1 MSELPADS
9 DLLEHAY
16 PYALDA
22 LTASDRAQLE
32 SLLDRAESAEADSFR
47 RTVRAIRDTL
57 ADLTVLDARDAPPD
71 LESRIQHALDRQ
83 LGITAPAPVTPLC
96 RIPPRMLGLAAAA
109 LVAILALAGVA
120 VINAVRQPDS
130 TAVTAQQVLTHGDV
144 RSAATPVTGGGTA
157 SVVFSLELDSA
168 VVTFDAVPTAPA
180 GQTYQLW
187 LIPEGGQPRS
197 AGVLPTLPTD
207 RSPLLIRLDAART
220 LALSVE
226 PDGGSAQP
234 TTAPIAAV
242 VVA

>member
-22 LTASDRAQLE
+22 LTASDRAHLE
-32 SLLDRAESAEADSFR
+32 SLLDRAEPAQADSFR
-47 RTVRAIRDTL
+47 RTVRDIRDTL
-57 ADLTVLDARDAPPD
+57 ADLTVLDAHDAPPD

-83 LGITAPAPVTPLC
+83 LGTTAPAPVTPLR
-96 RIPPRMLGLAAAA
+96 RIPPRALGLAAAA

-120 VINAVRQPDS
+120 VINAARQPDS
-130 TAVTAQQVLTHGDV
+130 TTITAQQVLTHGDA

-157 SVVFSLELDSA
+157 SLVFSPELDAA
-168 VVTFDAVPTAPA
+168 VVTFDAVPTAPQ

-197 AGVLPTLPTD
+197 AGVLPALPTA
-207 RSPLLIRLDAART
+207 RTPLLVPLDSART

-234 TTAPIAAV
+234 TTTPIAAV
-242 VVA
+242 TLA

>member
-22 LTASDRAQLE
+22 LTASDRAHLE
-32 SLLDRAESAEADSFR
+32 SLLDRAEPAQADSFR
-47 RTVRAIRDTL
+47 RTVRDIRDTL
-57 ADLTVLDARDAPPD
+57 ADLTVLDAHDAPPD

-83 LGITAPAPVTPLC
+83 LGTAPTPVTPLR
-96 RIPPRMLGLAAAA
+96 RIPPRALGLAAAA

-130 TAVTAQQVLTHGDV
+130 TAITAQQVLTHDDA

-157 SVVFSLELDSA
+157 SVVFSPELDSA

-187 LIPEGGQPRS
+187 LIPEGGQPLS

-207 RSPLLIRLDAART
+207 RSPLLIRLDSART

-242 VVA
+242 PLT